1 MGSGQCMM
9 LFSDPSKLSKHPMQ
23 GNIATGEGGLHFLEE
38 EEVIP
43 VILDTTENSPVLSV
57 RG

>member
-1 MGSGQCMM
+1 MM
-9 LFSDPSKLSKHPMQ
+9 MFSTHLSYLKHPMQ